1 MKRLA
6 GVRNVSQVGG
16 LERGVCFDDPATSA
30 VVIFCQACAT
40 ARRCH
45 RKFTAAAASS
55 NRTRRKD
62 ASVTGRLEARRDGQG
77 GPNGTRGA
85 SLQGQSR
92 ISFGTPPSPHRDPTV
107 TPLLAQGHP
116 KGWPRGLLGWWSGLH
131 GDTCL
136 SPGSTV
142 QAHSNARHARRTTSD
157 PFWDPFC
164 DIDPEFLSI
173 TFRQFIA
180 MTD

>member
-1 MKRLA
+1 MRSREQSFQEKAISRAQTGWNRTLGA
-6 GVRNVSQVGG
+6 KSDLVLTDYGSIGWEITKQPRARRPN
-16 LERGVCFDDPATSA
+16 ATSA
-30 VVIFCQACAT
+30 
-40 ARRCH
+40 
-45 RKFTAAAASS
+45 
-55 NRTRRKD
+55 
-62 ASVTGRLEARRDGQG
+62 
-77 GPNGTRGA
+77 A
-85 SLQGQSR
+85 SLRGQSR